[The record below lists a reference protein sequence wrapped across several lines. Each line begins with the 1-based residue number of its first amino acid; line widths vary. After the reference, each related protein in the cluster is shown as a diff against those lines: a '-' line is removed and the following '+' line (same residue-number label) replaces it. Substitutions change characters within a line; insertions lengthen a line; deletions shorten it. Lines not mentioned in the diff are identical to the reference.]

1 VVAKPTATA
10 VCAKTQK
17 RAGGCL
23 HVRYVDSCPEPL
35 RLIEPFFESG
45 FERSTFED
53 GSGRSSNDGSES
65 IPLPARSDG
74 LDNVDGGPDA
84 AFYIQIGII

>member
-1 VVAKPTATA
+1 MVAKPTATA
-10 VCAKTQK
+10 ICAKRKSGPADACTFDT
-17 RAGGCL
+17 L
-23 HVRYVDSCPEPL
+23 IPVRSL
-35 RLIEPFFESG
+35 RLIEPCFESG

-74 LDNVDGGPDA
+74 LDDVDGGPDA